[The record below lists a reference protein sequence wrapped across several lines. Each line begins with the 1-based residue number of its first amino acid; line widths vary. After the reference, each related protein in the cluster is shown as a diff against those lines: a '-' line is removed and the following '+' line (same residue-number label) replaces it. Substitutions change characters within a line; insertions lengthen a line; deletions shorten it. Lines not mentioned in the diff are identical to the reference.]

1 MIVLPTK
8 HPSISSSR
16 LYLSSLMRFLRTLA
30 SEIATLLLA
39 FLLALIIWTAAV
51 EANDPTI
58 TKSLELVVEKRG
70 LLPAEGEVSFSEN
83 SVRITL
89 EGPTSVIRPL
99 TTEDF
104 AAYVDLSLIS
114 FGESEVPIEI
124 EYTAARAEIVF
135 QAPRTAVAIA
145 EAIID
150 REIPVIVQVRGDVAR
165 GHSIGE
171 PVSDPSTI
179 LISGPATRVNQIVEA
194 QVNIFLDGPREDLVQ
209 VRRPVFQ
216 NRDGRVAGVSGLTLS
231 TEEVLVTVPVREV
244 EGVAEKPVIVDWSG
258 SPAIGYRLLNVTVEP
273 NSQLVSGAPAVLA
286 AVRSIRTERV
296 DIGGLDESFSM
307 PVALALPEGVQL
319 EEVQPVVVTFE
330 IEPIFSTTVI
340 RRVPELRALGVGLE
354 AAVEPGQVTVTLFGP
369 LPILDSIIETD
380 VTVTLD
386 LVNLVTGTYSIAPI
400 VTVLA
405 NDVEVRSYQPELMR
419 VTITEIITPELE
431 SETGM
436 VNPVASFSYR
446 RRAQERFVAALPA
459 GSVLLLSS
467 RKHEFAGHISQII
480 PVVGVVQKPILTPRY
495 GEGVC
500 FI

>member
-1 MIVLPTK
+1 
-8 HPSISSSR
+8 
-16 LYLSSLMRFLRTLA
+16 MRFLRTLA

-39 FLLALIIWTAAV
+39 FVLALIIWTAAV
-51 EANDPTI
+51 EANDPTVS
-58 TKSLELVVEKRG
+58 KSLELVVEQRG
-70 LLPAEGEVSFSEN
+70 LLPAEGEVALSED
-83 SVRITL
+83 SVRITI
-89 EGPTSVIRPL
+89 EGPTSVLRPL
-99 TTEDF
+99 TSEDF

-124 EYTAARAEIVF
+124 EYTAARVEIAF
-135 QAPRTAVAIA
+135 QEPRTMIAVA

-150 REIPVIVQVRGDVAR
+150 REIPVVVQVRGDVAR

-171 PVSDPSTI
+171 PVSDPPMI
-179 LISGPATRVNQIVEA
+179 LISGPATRVNQIVDA

-216 NRDGRVAGVSGLTLS
+216 NRDGRVAGVSGLTIS
-231 TEEVLVTVPVREV
+231 TEEVLVTIPVREV

-286 AVRSIRTERV
+286 AVRSIRTEPV
-296 DIGGLDESFSM
+296 DIAGLDESFSM

-340 RRVPELRALGVGLE
+340 RRVPEFRALGEGLE
-354 AAVEPGQVTVTLFGP
+354 AAVDPSQVTVTLFGP
-369 LPILDSIIETD
+369 LPLLDSIIEDD

-431 SETGM
+431 SETET
-436 VNPVASFSYR
+436 VNPVSSFSYR
-446 RRAQERFVAALPA
+446 HRAPERFVLGLP
-459 GSVLLLSS
+459 GVPVSLLSS
-467 RKHEFAGHISQII
+467 WKNEFAGHISQTI
-480 PVVGVVQKPILTPRY
+480 PVVGMVQKPILAPRY
-495 GEGVC
+495 
-500 FI
+500 